1 MHSLQLTSAGPG
13 LVDFDVVC
21 SKGTYIRS
29 LAADVAASLGTLA
42 HLVRLRR
49 EASGDIDL
57 SRAWQLDDILAQFS
71 ELREANKADGRGASD
86 GAV

>member
-1 MHSLQLTSAGPG
+1 M
-13 LVDFDVVC
+13 DFDVEC

-29 LAADVAASLGTLA
+29 LAADVATSLGTLA

-71 ELREANKADGRGASD
+71 EQREANKADGRGASD